1 MRTVRE
7 HRKLSSIEEARL
19 EKALVCLVG
28 STRRNRRAKNLL
40 YVAKELK
47 IAEKLLGSR
56 RAVAKQIR
64 LSEEM
69 LREFAS
75 VMKLDK
81 SVMQMVKDKL
91 LTSVDVAYRVSM
103 LNKSD
108 QLKVAQAYVKKDLS
122 GKDVKEVVAL
132 WKKNTK
138 CTVEEVVR
146 RIKSSRDIVQYVIR
160 FRRREKEE
168 LAVLR
173 RKFAAILGKDNVVSL
188 EIKGKIVNLTISEKG
203 RQILQQEAKKH
214 GLSKRKLI
222 ERVIEME

>member
-81 SVMQMVKDKL
+81 SVIKMVKDKL
-91 LTSVDVAYRVSM
+91 LTSVDVAYRISM

>member
-1 MRTVRE
+1 MSGVCQKK
-7 HRKLSSIEEARL
+7 KLSANEEARL

-91 LTSVDVAYRVSM
+91 LTSVDVAYRISM

-122 GKDVKEVVAL
+122 GKDVKEVVTL

>member
-1 MRTVRE
+1 MRTVSE

-81 SVMQMVKDKL
+81 SVMQMVKDRL
-91 LTSVDVAYRVSM
+91 LTSVDVAYRISM

-160 FRRREKEE
+160 FRRREKEG

-173 RKFAAILGKDNVVSL
+173 RKFAAILGKDNIVSL

-214 GLSKRKLI
+214 GLTKRKLI